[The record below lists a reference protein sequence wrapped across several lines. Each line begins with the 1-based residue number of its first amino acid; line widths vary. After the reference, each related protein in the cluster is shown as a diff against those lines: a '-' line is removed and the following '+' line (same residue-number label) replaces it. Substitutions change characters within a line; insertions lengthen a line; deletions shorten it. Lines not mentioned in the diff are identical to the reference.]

1 MNSFSLRIYILIC
14 TLIWWLQALAQSG
27 RDYYDDYSDRGRRGM
42 DEVEGMDEMMDG
54 VEGFNLTFSDILM
67 VILLVVACYIFGKIW
82 KGCSYLLVLVAVIL
96 YFMIH

>member
-27 RDYYDDYSDRGRRGM
+27 RGYYDDDSDRGRRGM
-42 DEVEGMDEMMDG
+42 DEVEEMDEMMDG

-67 VILLVVACYIFGKIW
+67 IVLLVVACYIFGKIW

-96 YFMIH
+96 YFMNH

>member
-14 TLIWWLQALAQSG
+14 TTVWWLQTHAQS
-27 RDYYDDYSDRGRRGM
+27 DDYGASDRGRRGM
-42 DEVEGMDEMMDG
+42 EEVEEMDEMMDG

-67 VILLVVACYIFGKIW
+67 IVLLVVACYIFGKIW

-96 YFMIH
+96 YFMNH

>member
-27 RDYYDDYSDRGRRGM
+27 RGYYDDDSDRGRRGM
-42 DEVEGMDEMMDG
+42 DEVEEMDGMMDG

-67 VILLVVACYIFGKIW
+67 IVLLVVACYIFGKIW

>member
-1 MNSFSLRIYILIC
+1 MNSFPLRIYILIC

-27 RDYYDDYSDRGRRGM
+27 RDYYDDDSDRGRRGM
-42 DEVEGMDEMMDG
+42 EELQEMDGMMEG
-54 VEGFNLTFSDILM
+54 VEGFNISFLDILM
-67 VILLVVACYIFGKIW
+67 VVLLVAACYIFGKIW